1 MATGGNSITTIEN
14 NGDFSRS
21 LWHLRIQLINQS
33 LAQTSSAPWIK
44 AAELRPSLTTEN
56 PTDFLKTL

>member
-1 MATGGNSITTIEN
+1 MATGENSITTIEN

-21 LWHLRIQLINQS
+21 LWHLRTQLINQS
-33 LAQTSSAPWIK
+33 LAQPASVTQIK

-56 PTDFLKTL
+56 PTDFLNML